1 MPSPCVRAIAWGI
14 PGGYGS
20 QVVRSFP
27 LAATAMSRPPQRIRV
42 LVADDEPAL
51 RGALAELLAQEDR
64 IFFVGAAADADE
76 AIALAQRE
84 QPDVALLD
92 VKMPAGGGPRAAREI
107 QRLSPG
113 TRVIALSAFE
123 DRPTV
128 LEMLRAGCVG
138 YLVKGTAAEDILGSI
153 RRVAQGGTSLSDEV
167 VGGIVHE
174 LSSQLRREEIEQEQ
188 LEARRGEILRFV
200 SGEGMSMAFQPIVNL
215 EDHDV
220 VGVEALARFRSFPM
234 RRPDEWFAEAR
245 TLDLG
250 VQLELSTIRQ
260 AALGLPKLPPRSYLS
275 VNCSHRAARSPDLA
289 PILEPVAQRM
299 VVEITEHEAVDD
311 YDELARWLAPLRALG
326 VRIAIDD
333 AGAGYASLR
342 HTLQIA
348 PDIVKVDI
356 SLTRSIDGDRGKR
369 ALARALISFAQE
381 MDMTIV
387 AEGIETDAELQT
399 LLELGVRYGQ
409 GYFLAQPGTLPGT

>member
-1 MPSPCVRAIAWGI
+1 M
-14 PGGYGS
+14 
-20 QVVRSFP
+20 
-27 LAATAMSRPPQRIRV
+27 
-42 LVADDEPAL
+42 
-51 RGALAELLAQEDR
+51 
-64 IFFVGAAADADE
+64 
-76 AIALAQRE
+76 
-84 QPDVALLD
+84 
-92 VKMPAGGGPRAAREI
+92 
-107 QRLSPG
+107 
-113 TRVIALSAFE
+113 
-123 DRPTV
+123 

-188 LEARRGEILRFV
+188 IEARRDEILRFV
-200 SGEGMSMAFQPIVNL
+200 AGEGMSMAFQPIVNL

-220 VGVEALARFRSFPM
+220 IGVEALARFRSFPM

-245 TLDLG
+245 ALDLG

-275 VNCSHRAARSPDLA
+275 VNCSHRAARSPELA
-289 PILEPVAQRM
+289 PILEPVAERM

-311 YDELARWLAPLRALG
+311 YEELARWLAPLRALG

>member
-1 MPSPCVRAIAWGI
+1 MSSPCPRAIAWGI

-27 LAATAMSRPPQRIRV
+27 LAETAMSPSPQRIRV

-51 RGALAELLAQEDR
+51 RGALAELLAQEER

-188 LEARRGEILRFV
+188 IEARRDEILRFV
-200 SGEGMSMAFQPIVNL
+200 AGEGMSMAFQPIVNL

-220 VGVEALARFRSFPM
+220 IGVEALARFRSFPM

-245 TLDLG
+245 ALDLG

-275 VNCSHRAARSPDLA
+275 VNCSHRAARSP
-289 PILEPVAQRM
+289 
-299 VVEITEHEAVDD
+299 
-311 YDELARWLAPLRALG
+311 ELARSSSRSRNGWSWRSPSMRPSTITTSSRGGWRRSARSACGSRSTTP
-326 VRIAIDD
+326 
-333 AGAGYASLR
+333 
-342 HTLQIA
+342 A
-348 PDIVKVDI
+348 PD
-356 SLTRSIDGDRGKR
+356 TRACDTPCRSRPT
-369 ALARALISFAQE
+369 S
-381 MDMTIV
+381 
-387 AEGIETDAELQT
+387 
-399 LLELGVRYGQ
+399 
-409 GYFLAQPGTLPGT
+409 